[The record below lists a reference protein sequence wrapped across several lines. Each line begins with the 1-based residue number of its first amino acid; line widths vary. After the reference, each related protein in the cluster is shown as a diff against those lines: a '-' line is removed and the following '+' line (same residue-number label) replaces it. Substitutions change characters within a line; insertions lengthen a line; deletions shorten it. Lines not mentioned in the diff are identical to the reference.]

1 MRKFFL
7 LGLLLFG
14 LGVVQGLAQ
23 DLLNRDISKVKVDQL
38 TDDQIQRFIEEAD
51 RRGLS
56 DQDIRQQ
63 AVFRGLPNSEAG
75 KLIRRIREVRQKLRN
90 GNQESAEK
98 VETDSLSQAN
108 LDNLNQQQNKFT
120 LTEEEQK
127 VFGMQLFTNATIN
140 FEPSL
145 NIPTPNNYQLGVN
158 DELIINIWGAS
169 QQVYQQ
175 IVDREGM
182 ITIPNLGP
190 IYVNGLTIEEARRRI
205 INRLKNI
212 YAGLERP
219 NPNTYADITLGS
231 VRSIK
236 VTLIGEV
243 RKPGTYTVPSL
254 TSMFNVLYLS
264 GGPTFRGSFR
274 NIEIIR
280 NNKVHTTF
288 DMYDFLVKGSQD
300 NNILLRDQDI
310 IRIST
315 YENRIEM
322 VGEVKRPGYYEVQDR
337 ETLKDAFTFAGGF
350 TENAYA
356 KNFRVTRN
364 TDQEKSIVDV
374 SKEEKRDFQLKNGDI
389 IEVGEI
395 LDRFSNRV
403 EVVGAV
409 YREGAYELEEG
420 MTVGDLIRKAEG
432 LREDAFTS
440 RAILLRLKPNLST
453 SSIGVNLRSALSEAT
468 DTIKLQREDVLRV
481 FSGLSFRDQLQ
492 IEVQGEVFAPGKYPY
507 LEDVTLGDA
516 IILAGGLKESAS
528 QQQVEVARRKR
539 DINEVTDEIAEVF
552 TFDVK
557 ENFSLSDNAS
567 NFELKPFD
575 QVFVRIL
582 PSYQEQQQVKIAGE
596 VKYPG
601 TYVLSNRNERVS
613 SLIERAGG
621 LTQFAFLEGTKFIRK
636 IQLTKEERKQQE
648 LQRQRLLE
656 DTAQNREI
664 TTVKEQEQ
672 IGINLAE
679 VLKNSGERNDFI
691 LQAGDSLY
699 IPKELQTV
707 KISGELLYPVT
718 VRYEK
723 NRSLS
728 FYLSQAGGFTND
740 ANRKRTYVVY
750 ANGSVDRTRSFIGIR
765 NYPGIEPGAEIIVP
779 AKPERKGI
787 TAQQAISISS
797 ALASLAL
804 VIITLVNNINIKQD

>member
-1 MRKFFL
+1 MRIIFL

-14 LGVVQGLAQ
+14 LGVSQGQAQ
-23 DLLNRDISKVKVDQL
+23 NLLNRDISKVKVDQL
-38 TDDQIQRFIEEAD
+38 TDDQIQRFIEEAEK
-51 RRGLS
+51 RGLS

-63 AVFRGLPNSEAG
+63 AVFRGLPNSEAS

-90 GNQESAEK
+90 GNQGSVK
-98 VETDSLSQAN
+98 TVEADSLSQAG
-108 LDNLNQQQNKFT
+108 LDSLNQQQNKFA
-120 LTEEEQK
+120 LTEEEKK
-127 VFGMQLFTNATIN
+127 VFGMQFFANATIN

-145 NIPTPNNYQLGVN
+145 NIPTPDNYQLGVN

-219 NPNTYADITLGS
+219 NPNTYADVTLGS

-254 TSMFNVLYLS
+254 TSLFNVLYLS
-264 GGPTFRGSFR
+264 GGPTFQGSFR
-274 NIEIIR
+274 NIDIIR

-288 DMYDFLVKGSQD
+288 DMYDFLVKGSQE
-300 NNILLRDQDI
+300 NNVFLRDQDI

-315 YENRIEM
+315 YENRIEFI
-322 VGEVKRPGYYEVQDR
+322 GEVKRPGYYEVKDE
-337 ETLKDAFTFAGGF
+337 ETLEDAFLFAGGI

-364 TDQEKSIVDV
+364 TDREKSILDV
-374 SKEEKRDFQLKNGDI
+374 SKEEQEDFQLKNGDA

-403 EVVGAV
+403 EVLGAV

-440 RAILLRLKPNLST
+440 RAILLRLKPDLST
-453 SSIGVNLRSALSEAT
+453 SSIGINLRNTMNEYT
-468 DTIKLQREDVLRV
+468 DTIQLQREDVLRV

-528 QQQVEVARRKR
+528 KQQVEVARRKR
-539 DINEVTDEIAEVF
+539 EISKVTDEIAEVF
-552 TFDVK
+552 TFNVNED
-557 ENFSLSDNAS
+557 FSLSDSAS
-567 NFELKPFD
+567 NFELQPYD

-582 PSYQEQQQVKIAGE
+582 PSYQEQQQVKITGE

-621 LTQFAFLEGTKFIRK
+621 LTEFAFLEGTKFIRK
-636 IQLTKEERKQQE
+636 IQLTNEEREQQK

-656 DTAQNREI
+656 DTTRNQDI
-664 TTVKEQEQ
+664 TRVKEQEQ

-679 VLKNSGERNDFI
+679 VLSNSGERNDFI
-691 LQAGDSLY
+691 LQDGDSLY

-728 FYLSQAGGFTND
+728 SYLSQAGGFTND

-750 ANGSVDRTRSFIGIR
+750 ANGSVDRTRSFMGIR
-765 NYPGIEPGAEIIVP
+765 NYPKVEPGAEIIVP
-779 AKPERKGI
+779 AKPEKKGI
-787 TAQQAISISS
+787 TAQQAISLSS

-804 VIITLVNNINIKQD
+804 VIITLVNNINPN